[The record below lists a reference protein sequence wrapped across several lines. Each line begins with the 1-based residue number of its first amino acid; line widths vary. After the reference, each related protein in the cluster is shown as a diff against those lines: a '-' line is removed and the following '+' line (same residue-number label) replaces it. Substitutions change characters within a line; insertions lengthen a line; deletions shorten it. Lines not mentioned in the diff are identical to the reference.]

1 MVIKYNHME
10 VPVVHL
16 ELPTGVFGEFSFFP
30 YPSIHINRALK
41 EEERTSTMLHEVLE
55 MISEVNGLKLN
66 ETQIRVLEVSLMAV
80 FFQNPWFVDRLRFQ
94 PTQRLVQ
101 TFEDWPPSQTLPDAP
116 EAL

>member
-66 ETQIRVLEVSLMAV
+66 ETQIRVLEVSLMGV
-80 FFQNPWFVDRLRFQ
+80 IRSNPDFGCLLIRGRENRITDLR
-94 PTQRLVQ
+94 
-101 TFEDWPPSQTLPDAP
+101 DWPPSQTLPDAP